1 MQTVCLYVNA
11 GSRSGRDW
19 FQSAKLELEKSGV
32 TVSEAVMGKV
42 PVLRERVRAAVARKE
57 ACIILGGGD
66 GTMSALAPLLAA
78 SSSTLGVLPL
88 GTGNAL
94 ARDLA
99 IPLDLAQACGVIA
112 QGEMRE
118 IDLGV
123 IGDQYF
129 LNVATIGL
137 STQIANQLDPRG
149 KKILGRAAYVAALVR
164 ALVIVRP
171 FDAVLNLEGEEHRFR
186 SLQVVIGNG
195 RYHAGPFLLAPD
207 ADIGSG
213 YLEVYALATDRKAA
227 FLGLAVRM
235 LKGQQG
241 DLPDVIA
248 KRVKSGSL
256 ETTPSRKVTV
266 DGEATL
272 RTPVE
277 FGIRPGAL
285 KVFAPVQNG
294 PESAEKGSDGDE
306 GNL

>member
-1 MQTVCLYVNA
+1 
-11 GSRSGRDW
+11 
-19 FQSAKLELEKSGV
+19 
-32 TVSEAVMGKV
+32 MGKV
-42 PVLRERVRAAVARKE
+42 GALRDRVKAAVARKE
-57 ACIILGGGD
+57 GCIVLGGGD

-99 IPLDLAQACGVIA
+99 IPLDLAEACDVIVK
-112 QGEMRE
+112 GETRE

-123 IGDQYF
+123 IGDKYF

-137 STQIANQLDPRG
+137 SSQIANQLDPRA
-149 KKILGRAAYVAALVR
+149 KKLFGRAAYLAALIR

-171 FDAVLNLEGEEHRFR
+171 FEAVLKLDEEEHRFR

-213 YLEVYALATDRKAA
+213 YLEVYALTSDQKRA
-227 FLGLAVRM
+227 FWGLALHM

-241 DLPDVIA
+241 ELADVIA
-248 KRVKSGSL
+248 KRVKSGHL
-256 ETTPSRKVTV
+256 ETIPTRKVTV
-266 DGEATL
+266 DGEACL

-277 FGIRPGAL
+277 FGIRAGAL
-285 KVFAPVQNG
+285 KVFAPPQNG
-294 PESAEKGSDGDE
+294 PESAEKGGDGNK